1 MDELT
6 TTLSILVAYG
16 AGYATR
22 LVQSQRTKPA
32 SLRRFDYVPPATLA
46 RVTTPDKRMVNDNR
60 FISFALNCSLLASP
74 SERAVVGAGI
84 VSGESDYR
92 AYKRLMLRCGLWEQ
106 GERRSRVRWVFTKK
120 NYAVGWLRRHLRAG
134 RLQPPY
140 PPGQVLP
147 PVNPLPSPAPKVMVR
162 KGQGA

>member
-6 TTLSILVAYG
+6 ATLSVLAAYG

-22 LVQSQRTKPA
+22 WAQGHKSKPA
-32 SLRRFDYVPPATLA
+32 TLRRFDYVPPATLA
-46 RVTTPDKRMVNDNR
+46 RVTTPEQRLVNDNR
-60 FISFALNCSLLASP
+60 FVAFALNVSLLSSP

-84 VSGESDYR
+84 VSGETDYR

-106 GERRSRVRWVFTKK
+106 GARRSRVRWVAPKK

-147 PVNPLPSPAPKVMVR
+147 PVNPLPSAR
-162 KGQGA
+162 HTARAGAGR